1 MAASG
6 RNATEDA
13 ARPAPPAGA
22 AVTPMIEGIARRDR
36 LVVLAGLVV
45 AAALAWLYL
54 IDMALDMGGDMAA
67 GSGTMM
73 RIQAWSLTHGLL
85 MWAMWAMMMVAM
97 MVPSAA
103 PMILIFARVDR
114 SQGTGRAYTATTLFA
129 LGYVAVWAG
138 FSVAATAMQWGLQNA
153 ALLSPMMVATS
164 KILGGIL
171 FIAAGIYQWTPLKY
185 ACLKHCRSPMA
196 FIMGH
201 WRPGRLGAFRMG
213 LGHGAFCLGC
223 CGFVMGL
230 LFVGGVMNLALVA
243 AITVFVVA
251 EKLMPKGEWVARA
264 GGVAMLGAGIYLLV
278 TV

>member
-1 MAASG
+1 
-6 RNATEDA
+6 
-13 ARPAPPAGA
+13 
-22 AVTPMIEGIARRDR
+22 MIEGIARRDR

-67 GSGTMM
+67 GSGAMM
-73 RIQAWSLTHGLL
+73 RMQAWSLTHGLL
-85 MWAMWAMMMVAM
+85 MWAMWAVMMVAM

-114 SQGTGRAYTATTLFA
+114 SKSSGRAFTATTLFA

-164 KILGGIL
+164 TILGGIL
-171 FIAAGIYQWTPLKY
+171 FVAAGVYQWTPLKY

-201 WRPGRLGAFRMG
+201 WRPGRVGAFRMG
-213 LGHGAFCLGC
+213 ARPRRILPRLLRLRDGTSLRRRGDEPRLGGGDHGLRRRR
-223 CGFVMGL
+223 
-230 LFVGGVMNLALVA
+230 
-243 AITVFVVA
+243 
-251 EKLMPKGEWVARA
+251 EARA
-264 GGVAMLGAGIYLLV
+264 QGRMGRPRRRNRDGCGRRLPTGGALTFVTVPSCRRRSGAGCR
-278 TV
+278 

>member
-1 MAASG
+1 
-6 RNATEDA
+6 
-13 ARPAPPAGA
+13 
-22 AVTPMIEGIARRDR
+22 MIEGIARRDR
-36 LVVLAGLVV
+36 LVVLAGLAV

-54 IDMALDMGGDMAA
+54 IDMALDMGGDMAHA
-67 GSGTMM
+67 DGAMM
-73 RIQAWSLTHGLL
+73 QMQAWSVIDGLL
-85 MWAMWAMMMVAM
+85 MWAMWAVMMVAM
-97 MVPSAA
+97 MVPGAA

-114 SQGTGRAYTATTLFA
+114 SQSGGRPFTATTLFA
-129 LGYVAVWAG
+129 LGYVLVWAA
-138 FSVAATAMQWGLQNA
+138 FSVAATIMQWGLQNA

-164 KILGGIL
+164 TILGGVL
-171 FIAAGIYQWTPLKY
+171 FIAAGVYQWTPLKY

-213 LGHGAFCLGC
+213 LGHGAFCLAC

-230 LFVGGVMNLALVA
+230 LFVGGVMNLAWVA

-264 GGVAMLGAGIYLLV
+264 GGVAMVAAGIYLLV
-278 TV
+278 SP

>member
-1 MAASG
+1 
-6 RNATEDA
+6 
-13 ARPAPPAGA
+13 
-22 AVTPMIEGIARRDR
+22 MIEGIARRDR
-36 LVVLAGLVV
+36 LVVLAGLAV

-54 IDMALDMGGDMAA
+54 IDMALDMGGDMAHA
-67 GSGTMM
+67 DGAMM
-73 RIQAWSLTHGLL
+73 QMQAWSVIDGLL
-85 MWAMWAMMMVAM
+85 MWAMWAVMMVAM

-114 SQGTGRAYTATTLFA
+114 SQSGGRPFTATTLFA
-129 LGYVAVWAG
+129 LGYVLVWAA

-164 KILGGIL
+164 TILGGVL
-171 FIAAGIYQWTPLKY
+171 FIAAGVYQWTPLKY

-230 LFVGGVMNLALVA
+230 LFVGGVMNLAWVA

-264 GGVAMLGAGIYLLV
+264 GGVAMVAAGIYLL
-278 TV
+278 TTL

>member
-1 MAASG
+1 
-6 RNATEDA
+6 
-13 ARPAPPAGA
+13 
-22 AVTPMIEGIARRDR
+22 MIEGIARRDR

-54 IDMALDMGGDMAA
+54 IDMALDMGGDMAV
-67 GSGTMM
+67 GSGAMTRM
-73 RIQAWSLTHGLL
+73 QAWSFSHGLL
-85 MWAMWAMMMVAM
+85 MWAMWAVMMVAM

-103 PMILIFARVDR
+103 PMILIFARLDR
-114 SQGTGRAYTATTLFA
+114 SQGSGRPFTATTLFA
-129 LGYVAVWAG
+129 LAYVAVWAG
-138 FSVAATAMQWGLQNA
+138 FSVAATAMQWGLQSA
-153 ALLSPMMVATS
+153 ALLSPMMVSTS
-164 KILGGIL
+164 TILGGVL

-201 WRPGRLGAFRMG
+201 WRPGRWGAFRMG

-230 LFVGGVMNLALVA
+230 LFVGGVMNLAWVA

-251 EKLMPKGEWVARA
+251 EKLAPKGEWVARI
-264 GGVAMLGAGIYLLV
+264 GGVVMVAAGIYLLAAP
-278 TV
+278 

>member
-1 MAASG
+1 
-6 RNATEDA
+6 
-13 ARPAPPAGA
+13 
-22 AVTPMIEGIARRDR
+22 MIEGIARRDR
-36 LVVLAGLVV
+36 LVVLGGLLI

-54 IDMALDMGGDMAA
+54 IDTALDMGGDMAA
-67 GSGTMM
+67 GSGAMM
-73 RIQAWSLTHGLL
+73 RIEAWSLTHGLL
-85 MWAMWAMMMVAM
+85 MWAMWAVMMVAM

-114 SQGTGRAYTATTLFA
+114 SKGTGRAYAATTLFA

-138 FSVAATAMQWGLQNA
+138 FSVTATAMQWGLQNA

-164 KILGGIL
+164 TILGGIL
-171 FIAAGIYQWTPLKY
+171 FVAAGVYQWTPLKY

-213 LGHGAFCLGC
+213 VGHGAFCLGC

-230 LFVGGVMNLALVA
+230 LFVGGVMNLAWVA

-251 EKLMPKGEWVARA
+251 EKLAPKGEWVARA
-264 GGVAMLGAGIYLLV
+264 GGVAMAAAGVYLLAAP
-278 TV
+278 

>member
-1 MAASG
+1 
-6 RNATEDA
+6 
-13 ARPAPPAGA
+13 
-22 AVTPMIEGIARRDR
+22 MIEAIARRDR

-54 IDMALDMGGDMAA
+54 IDMALDRGGEPMGA
-67 GSGTMM
+67 SGTMTGL
-73 RIQAWSLTHGLL
+73 QAWSVTEGLL
-85 MWAMWAMMMVAM
+85 MFAMWAVMMVAM

-103 PMILIFARVDR
+103 PMVLVFARMER
-114 SQGTGRAYTATTLFA
+114 SKGTGRPYGTSTLFA
-129 LGYVAVWAG
+129 LGYVLVWAA
-138 FSVAATAMQWGLQNA
+138 FSMAATAMQWGLQNA

-164 KILGGIL
+164 TILGGAL
-171 FIAAGIYQWTPLKY
+171 FLAAGVYQWTPLKY

-201 WRPGRLGAFRMG
+201 WRPGRVGAFRMG

-230 LFVGGVMNLALVA
+230 LFVGGVMNLAWVA

-251 EKLMPKGEWVARA
+251 EKLLPKGEWVARA
-264 GGVAMLGAGIYLLV
+264 GGAAMVAAGIYLLAAP
-278 TV
+278 

>member
-1 MAASG
+1 
-6 RNATEDA
+6 
-13 ARPAPPAGA
+13 
-22 AVTPMIEGIARRDR
+22 MIEGIARRDR
-36 LVVLAGLVV
+36 LVVLAGLGV

-54 IDMALDMGGDMAA
+54 IDMALDMGGDMAHTESA
-67 GSGTMM
+67 MM
-73 RIQAWSLTHGLL
+73 QMQAWSVADGLL
-85 MWAMWAMMMVAM
+85 MWAMWAVMMVAM

-114 SQGTGRAYTATTLFA
+114 SQGTGRTYTATTLFA
-129 LGYVAVWAG
+129 LGYVLVWAA

-153 ALLSPMMVATS
+153 ALLSPMMVSTS
-164 KILGGIL
+164 TILGGIL
-171 FIAAGIYQWTPLKY
+171 FIAAGVYQWTPLKY

-201 WRPGRLGAFRMG
+201 WRPGRSGAFRMG

-230 LFVGGVMNLALVA
+230 LFVGGVMNLAWVA

-251 EKLMPKGEWVARA
+251 EKLVPKGEWVARA
-264 GGVAMLGAGIYLLV
+264 GGVAMVAAGIYLV
-278 TV
+278 ATV

>member
-1 MAASG
+1 
-6 RNATEDA
+6 
-13 ARPAPPAGA
+13 
-22 AVTPMIEGIARRDR
+22 MIEGIARRDR

-54 IDMALDMGGDMAA
+54 IDMALDMASDMAPGMA
-67 GSGTMM
+67 PGMEGGGGAMM
-73 RIQAWSLTHGLL
+73 AMQAWSVTEGLL
-85 MWAMWAMMMVAM
+85 MWAMWAVMMVAM

-114 SQGTGRAYTATTLFA
+114 SRSAGRPFTATTLFA
-129 LGYVAVWAG
+129 LGYVLVWAA

-153 ALLSPMMVATS
+153 ALLSPMMVSTS
-164 KILGGIL
+164 TILGGAL
-171 FIAAGIYQWTPLKY
+171 FIAAGVYQWTPLKY
-185 ACLKHCRSPMA
+185 ACLKHCRSPMS

-201 WRPGRLGAFRMG
+201 WRPGRAGALRMG

-230 LFVGGVMNLALVA
+230 LFVGGVMNLAWVA

-251 EKLMPKGEWVARA
+251 EKLLPRGEWVARI
-264 GGVAMLGAGIYLLV
+264 GGVAMVAAGIYLLV
-278 TV
+278 AP

>member
-1 MAASG
+1 
-6 RNATEDA
+6 
-13 ARPAPPAGA
+13 
-22 AVTPMIEGIARRDR
+22 MIEGIARRDR
-36 LVVLAGLVV
+36 LVVLAGLLI

-54 IDMALDMGGDMAA
+54 IGMALDMGGDMAA
-67 GSGTMM
+67 DGGAMM
-73 RIQAWSLTHGLL
+73 RIEAWSLTHGLL
-85 MWAMWAMMMVAM
+85 MWVMWAVMMVAM

-114 SQGTGRAYTATTLFA
+114 SKGTGRAYAATTLFA

-164 KILGGIL
+164 TILGGIL
-171 FIAAGIYQWTPLKY
+171 FVAAGVYQWTPLKY

-230 LFVGGVMNLALVA
+230 LFVGGVMNLAWVA

-251 EKLMPKGEWVARA
+251 EKLAPKGEWVARA
-264 GGVAMLGAGIYLLV
+264 GGVAMAAAGVYLLAAP
-278 TV
+278 

>member
-1 MAASG
+1 
-6 RNATEDA
+6 
-13 ARPAPPAGA
+13 
-22 AVTPMIEGIARRDR
+22 MIEGIARRDR

-54 IDMALDMGGDMAA
+54 IDMALDMGSDMAA
-67 GSGTMM
+67 GGGAMM
-73 RIQAWSLTHGLL
+73 RMQAWSVTHGLL
-85 MWAMWAMMMVAM
+85 MWAMWAVMMIAM

-114 SQGTGRAYTATTLFA
+114 SKGTGGAYTATTLFA

-164 KILGGIL
+164 TILGGIL
-171 FIAAGIYQWTPLKY
+171 FIAAGVYQWTPLKY

-223 CGFVMGL
+223 CGFVMGV
-230 LFVGGVMNLALVA
+230 LFVGGVMNLA
-243 AITVFVVA
+243 
-251 EKLMPKGEWVARA
+251 WVGGDHGLRRRREAYAQGRMGRARGRRRHGRCRGLPPGGALKA
-264 GGVAMLGAGIYLLV
+264 GGRLTARSCRRRSGAGCR
-278 TV
+278 